1 VKLPGDSREAVG
13 RVCEVGAAEVA
24 GAGSGAEGC
33 VREAEPVPRQIEL
46 LAGRE
51 QAGSEARVVEE
62 APEVVPRIGEVRARG
77 GRHTAGVDATEDRV
91 ETGREHVRDG
101 ARRCHAFGANP

>member
-24 GAGSGAEGC
+24 GARGGAEGR

-46 LAGRE
+46 LGGRE
-51 QAGSEARVVEE
+51 QTWREPRVVEE
-62 APEVVPRIGEVRARG
+62 APEVVARIV
-77 GRHTAGVDATEDRV
+77 
-91 ETGREHVRDG
+91 
-101 ARRCHAFGANP
+101 